1 MRRSSLVWSLCLALS
16 LAAGAAMSQG
26 NAQDPAQDI
35 QNAAWPSLD
44 RQLEADRV
52 VFGSA
57 LQRLIQENQ
66 DFRLL
71 RPEEARDK
79 IPVPPWLRV
88 LWRKQHP
95 HLEYRTDDPTG
106 GYPHLLKE
114 IHEWMVSH
122 QDLLPG
128 LVEPDVLAAGQV
140 TPGTSEQG
148 ISSEIFTRSESA
160 IRINSW
166 NPAEVIAA
174 SNNLEG
180 SGLQA
185 QYWSTNGGESWSQTT
200 LPRVARDFFHS
211 DPTVDW
217 TSDGTAWST
226 TIGITDDGDALRLRL
241 YRSTNDGATWVF
253 DSTISGNQ
261 TATDK
266 QMAWVDQSAASPYLD
281 TMYVIWHNGRP
292 VYMNRKTRTG
302 SWGAP
307 VKVSGS
313 ETKGTGIGADVKTN
327 SAGVVFGFWPDT
339 GSRKIYMVRSTN
351 GGQSYS
357 KPKAIASTF
366 DSYDIGI
373 PAMNSRR
380 VLLYVTAATYKT
392 ATKDLVYVVWA
403 DLSGA
408 AGCKSASNEPGSNV
422 ASACKTRIWF
432 TRSTDGGATWSAKK
446 MINNQAGKSD
456 QLNPWLAVDETTGT
470 LAVIYYDTAGETRRR
485 TNVWYQSSYNDGA
498 TWSAPFK
505 VTSQPTDE
513 TSVFADESNQ
523 YGDYNGLSGYAGTFF
538 PIWTDRRDDGIEQIW
553 TAALLDQPGTC
564 TPPAAPANLRAVVN
578 GNNRIDLTWNA
589 VAGVQEIRVY
599 RSTASGGPYTRSAAL
614 TPSSTTWSDRAVTG
628 GTTYFYVVRS
638 AVAACE
644 SGSSNQVSA
653 QAQGGGGGSCATT
666 PLYSTDF
673 EGANGLAGWARG
685 DFASGGGLEDWRG
698 AQSCPS
704 KSGSKLFRFG
714 GTGCASD
721 YGNGRFAFAQPGGAA
736 GIAVPAG
743 ATQVRLSFW
752 HRYEFEDDN
761 DGGLIAV
768 SLDGQNYYLA
778 ASAQISGRGYNGT
791 VDGACPPDGAEGMP
805 IFTGLLTTWS
815 NSVVDLDAACN
826 AITGGTGGCA
836 GRSVHIG
843 FTSVTDCL
851 VVYDGWFI
859 DDVQV
864 TACVN

>member
-1 MRRSSLVWSLCLALS
+1 MHRSPLAPSLCLLLS
-16 LAAGAAMSQG
+16 LAAGAARS
-26 NAQDPAQDI
+26 QDI
-35 QNAAWPSLD
+35 RNAAWPSLD
-44 RQLEADRV
+44 RQLAADRV
-52 VFGSA
+52 VSGSA
-57 LQRLIQENQ
+57 LQRLIEENQ

-71 RPEEARDK
+71 RPEEARDT

-88 LWRKQHP
+88 LWRKEHP
-95 HLEYRTDDPTG
+95 HLEYRADDPTG
-106 GYPHLLKE
+106 GYPHVLKE
-114 IHEWMVSH
+114 VHEWMISH

-128 LVEPDVLAAGQV
+128 FAEPHVEPDILAEAAV
-140 TPGTSEQG
+140 TPGTSERSVSPDG
-148 ISSEIFTRSESA
+148 LTRSESD
-160 IRINSW
+160 IRINFR

-185 QYWSTNGGESWSQTT
+185 QYWSTDGGQNWSQTT
-200 LPRVARDFFHS
+200 LFPVSQDAFHS

-226 TIGITDDGDALRLRL
+226 TIGITDNADALRLRL
-241 YRSTNDGATWVF
+241 YRSTDHGASWVF
-253 DSTISGNQ
+253 DSTISGTQ
-261 TATDK
+261 TDTDK
-266 QMAWVDQSAASPYLD
+266 QMAWVDHSATSPYLD
-281 TMYVIWHNGRP
+281 TMYAIWHNGRP
-292 VYMNRKTRTG
+292 VYMNRKKRNGAWG
-302 SWGAP
+302 SP
-307 VKVSGS
+307 VKVSRS
-313 ETKGTGIGADVKTN
+313 ETTGTGIGADVKTN

-339 GSRKIYMVRSTN
+339 GSRKIYMVKSTN

-366 DSYDIGI
+366 ASYDIGI

-408 AGCKSASNEPGSNV
+408 QGCRTDSNEPRGNV

-432 TRSTDGGATWSAKK
+432 TRSTDGGTTWSAKK
-446 MINNQAGKSD
+446 MLNNQAGKND

-470 LAVIYYDTAGETRRR
+470 LAVIYYDTVGPARRK
-485 TNVWYQSSYNDGA
+485 TNVWYQSSYDGGA

-538 PIWTDRRDDGIEQIW
+538 PVWTDRRDDGVEQIW
-553 TAALLDQPGTC
+553 TAALLDQPSTC
-564 TPPAAPANLRAVVN
+564 TPPAAPANLRAAVN

-589 VAGVQEIRVY
+589 VSGAQEIRVY
-599 RSTASGGPYTRSAAL
+599 RSTASGGPFTRAATL
-614 TPSSTTWSDRAVTG
+614 TPASTTWSDQAVTG
-628 GTTYFYVVRS
+628 GTTYFYVVRA
-638 AVAACE
+638 AVGACE
-644 SGSSNQVSA
+644 SASSNQVSA
-653 QAQGGGGGSCATT
+653 TAQGGGGGGCTT
-666 PLYSTDF
+666 AALFSSDF
-673 EGANGLAGWARG
+673 EGAIGLAGWDRG
-685 DFASGGGLEDWRG
+685 VFAAGSTSEDWRG
-698 AQSCPS
+698 AQSCPA

-721 YGNGRFAFAQPGGAA
+721 YGNNRFSFAQPGGEA

-752 HRYEFEDDN
+752 HRHEFEN
-761 DGGLIAV
+761 GSDGGLVAV
-768 SLDGQNYYLA
+768 SLDGDTYYFA
-778 ASAQISGRGYNGT
+778 SSAQISGRSYNGT
-791 VDGACPPDGAEGMP
+791 VDDACPPDGAEGLP

-815 NSVVDLDAACN
+815 NTVVDLDAMCN
-826 AITGGTGGCA
+826 AITRGTGGCA
-836 GRSVHIG
+836 GRSVRIG
-843 FTSVTDCL
+843 FTTVTDCL
-851 VVYDGWFI
+851 IVYDGWFL

-864 TACVN
+864 TACVK